1 MGMFSWFRAKQ
12 TKPKQNVP
20 SVNLGKRAFDS
31 AKFDNLFA
39 GWGGS
44 YSSADEELRGAL
56 KVIRARIR
64 ALCQNSEYARKFL
77 SMNKANVIG
86 PHGIKFQAKTRRE
99 DGTLDSA
106 DNNFL
111 EKKWFE
117 WGINPSFVTVDA
129 RQDWVGVQHQVME
142 TLARD
147 GEVFIRLLKGVPG
160 NPFGLTLWVLEGDSI
175 SIDYNTTERD
185 TYVVMGIEQDQH
197 GKPLAY
203 YQQSKPPNSQYFG
216 NQASA
221 EAERVPAD
229 EMIHLYIQER
239 PGQSRGIPWL
249 NTALRPL
256 QMLNQYQESEL
267 VASRIGSSAMGFF
280 TSPDSAGY
288 SGTDEDAE
296 GNLITEFQPGQF
308 QQLPDGMQ
316 FQSFDPTHPTTA
328 YPDFVKSI
336 LRSVS
341 SGALVSYNSLAGDL
355 ESVNYSSIRAGAKD
369 EQGQWQTLQ
378 QMIISRFCNRVYQAW
393 LVMAITTSELQLP
406 ISKLKKFHDVKW
418 HPRGWGYVDPEKE
431 MKAKKLAM
439 EIGVTSLSEI
449 AGEQGKEYTDILA
462 QLAAE
467 KSLIEKMGLKLGP
480 PLTDEVVEES
490 NADENEDRN

>member
-1 MGMFSWFRAKQ
+1 MFNWFKKKQ
-12 TKPKQNVP
+12 VTKRKQLP
-20 SVNLGKRAFDS
+20 PVNLNRRAFDS
-31 AKFDNLFA
+31 AKFDNILS

-44 YSSADEELRGAL
+44 YSSADDELRSAL
-56 KVIRARIR
+56 KTIRARVR
-64 ALCQNSEYARKFL
+64 SLCQNSEYARKFL
-77 SMNKANVIG
+77 AMNKSNVIG

-99 DGTLDSA
+99 DGSLDSA
-106 DNNFL
+106 DNNLL
-111 EKKWFE
+111 ERQWFE
-117 WGINPSFVTVDA
+117 WGIRPEFVTVDA

-147 GEVFIRLLKGVPG
+147 GEVFIRLVKGEQG
-160 NPFGLTLWVLEGDSI
+160 NPFGLSLWILEGDAI
-175 SIDYNTTERD
+175 SVDYNVSNRD
-185 TYVVMGIEQDQH
+185 SSVVMGIEQDQH

-203 YQQSKPPNSQYFG
+203 YQQINPPSQFSGTANST
-216 NQASA
+216 N
-221 EAERVPAD
+221 AERVPAD
-229 EMIHLYIQER
+229 EMIHLFIQER

-288 SGTDEDAE
+288 SGTNEDEE

-308 QQLPDGMQ
+308 QQLPTGME
-316 FQSFDPTHPTTA
+316 FQSFDPAHPTTA

-341 SGALVSYNSLAGDL
+341 SGALVSYNSLSGDL

-369 EQGQWQTLQ
+369 EQAQWQSLQ
-378 QMIISRFCNRVYQAW
+378 QMITSRFCNAVYQQW
-393 LVMAITTSELQLP
+393 LVMSITTGALPLP
-406 ISKLKKFHDVKW
+406 ISKLAKFKAVKW

-467 KSLIEKMGLKLGP
+467 KSLIEEMGLKLGP
-480 PLTDEVVEES
+480 PLTDEIPPETTD
-490 NADENEDRN
+490 ADGN